1 MAEETDIKKM
11 KGESIEYLLKFCIS
25 QLVLQGIIKLWCIVQ
40 YFKYK
45 ATTELYIL
53 FANYSCTIFLHNM
66 SLDICLLN
74 NKYQHIKKICIL
86 LY

>member
-25 QLVLQGIIKLWCIVQ
+25 QLVLQGIIKLWCIC
-40 YFKYK
+40 
-45 ATTELYIL
+45 TILSTELYIL

-74 NKYQHIKKICIL
+74 NKYKNIKNLNDINQ
-86 LY
+86 